1 MCLEKGIYFIK
12 YFICEGQVWIKLIKF
27 SQHFVFLLL
36 NKKISYKFTES
47 LTFQTKSPKTSRTTC
62 GGKCFLDLNPW
73 SNYED
78 IMSTVVR

>member
-1 MCLEKGIYFIK
+1 M
-12 YFICEGQVWIKLIKF
+12 
-27 SQHFVFLLL
+27 
-36 NKKISYKFTES
+36 ES

-78 IMSTVVR
+78 ITSTVVRQDLKTPKVSTDT